1 MSSCVAIA
9 AEYRTRATSLS
20 YPCGTSEYMA
30 RSVHQILGL
39 LGTKDPATVLVYPLP
54 PETVALPQSTQ
65 VGSDAID
72 RAAAWVDIWGADFG
86 RLTASVTAAEKD
98 ALVAAGARI
107 QPAR

>member
-1 MSSCVAIA
+1 
-9 AEYRTRATSLS
+9 
-20 YPCGTSEYMA
+20 MA

-39 LGTKDPATVLVYPLP
+39 LGTKDPAAVLVYPLP
-54 PETVALPQSTQ
+54 PETVVPQSTQ

-98 ALVAAGARI
+98 ALVAAGARV
-107 QPAR
+107 QPTR